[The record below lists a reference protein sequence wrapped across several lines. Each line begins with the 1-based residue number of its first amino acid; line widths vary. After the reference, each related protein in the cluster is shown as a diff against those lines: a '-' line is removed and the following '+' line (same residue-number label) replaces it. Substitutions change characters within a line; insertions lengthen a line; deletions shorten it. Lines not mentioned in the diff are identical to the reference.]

1 MVMAGCAAQAA
12 RAAAL
17 PLNIIFAAH
26 GGLDLRQRRE
36 NIFDF

>member
-12 RAAAL
+12 GAAAL
-17 PLNIIFAAH
+17 SQKIISAAH